1 MLTLL
6 TTRFLTLIKLILGLR
21 DSRIIKFILFKSP
34 KS

>member
-6 TTRFLTLIKLILGLR
+6 IARFLTLIKLILGLS
-21 DSRIIKFILFKSP
+21 DSRIIKFILFRSP